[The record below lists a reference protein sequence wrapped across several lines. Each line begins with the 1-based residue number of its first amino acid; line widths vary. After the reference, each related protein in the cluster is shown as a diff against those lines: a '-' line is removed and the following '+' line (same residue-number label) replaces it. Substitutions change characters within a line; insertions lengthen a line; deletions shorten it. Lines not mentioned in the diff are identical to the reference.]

1 MTVENSRQTKSLLT
15 SINTSVG
22 RFYEKRHQLDGA
34 LNEYSRAII
43 NNDDISSYIGRARVH
58 LKMGSIHSHQDTGNQ
73 QKEIISLSFYS
84 LKYLDVALKLIGEMP
99 QSSMLLYYN
108 AYLEKA
114 KIFYADSEFELGL
127 VI

>member
-15 SINTSVG
+15 SMNTSVG

-73 QKEIISLSFYS
+73 QKKNHIDFILFFEISRCSIKINRRNATKFDASL
-84 LKYLDVALKLIGEMP
+84 L
-99 QSSMLLYYN
+99 
-108 AYLEKA
+108 
-114 KIFYADSEFELGL
+114 
-127 VI
+127 